1 MAIGRPIQLT
11 PNVASKAISVEATA
25 SQTSFTPQG
34 GYRINNIAVYRNGIR
49 LVEGKDF
56 TAQDGTTVVLLAPAT
71 AGDAVDFQIFD
82 DFNIAGAI
90 SANESS
96 QTIAGDLTIT
106 GTFNADN
113 ISNSGVATVGFL
125 TATDVWVSGGTTTN
139 AVTVNTTVSCTDIN
153 VSGSATVDGQLS
165 IGGTI
170 TYEDVTNVDSVGIV
184 TGRLGLRAT
193 SGGLQITAGILTAA
207 GDIRGSGNFNAGIGT
222 LGGVVLKD
230 TNIVA
235 GVGTFSDTSAGISTT
250 TGALVVSGGIGV
262 GGSIHLN
269 DSKGIILGSG
279 SDLQIVHDHAAG
291 DSYITDAGT
300 GALKLDASEI
310 VLQHAQTAKITTTPT
325 GIVVNGICTVTSGQ
339 DFDGFKIEEGKY
351 DTDALNGEFDFEL
364 ENGHIQTHTG
374 STAGTYFP
382 DFRVSSSTSLAS
394 VMDVGDV
401 ISCTLIVAASN
412 TAHYCTTGIKIDN
425 STSNVTIE
433 WIGSSAPTA
442 GKGAGYDVYGFTI
455 QKTAATPAYLV
466 IVNATDAG

>member
-1 MAIGRPIQLT
+1 MAIGRPIRLT

-139 AVTVNTTVSCTDIN
+139 AATVNTTISCTDIN

-170 TYEDVTNVDSVGIV
+170 TYEDVTNVDSVGLV
-184 TGRLGLRAT
+184 TGRLGVRVLAGGIQAVGFYT
-193 SGGLQITAGILTAA
+193 GLSASGVA
-207 GDIRGSGNFNAGIGT
+207 T
-222 LGGVVLKD
+222 LGG
-230 TNIVA
+230 N
-235 GVGTFSDTSAGISTT
+235 
-250 TGALVVSGGIGV
+250 VSV
-262 GGSIHLN
+262 GGSIAFGDGAAKGGYWGNADDLGIYHDGTDSVLKN
-269 DSKGIILGSG
+269 DTGELKLM
-279 SDLQIVHDHAAG
+279 
-291 DSYITDAGT
+291 TDT
-300 GALKLDASEI
+300 FRVRSNDNSETLIRALKDGAVELYYDDAKKLETINQGVI
-310 VLQHAQTAKITTTPT
+310 VTGITTTTQLSVGP
-325 GIVVNGICTVTSGQ
+325 GVLRESYNEYGS
-339 DFDGFKIEEGKY
+339 
-351 DTDALNGEFDFEL
+351 ALNGTYNQDVLTTGMSLYYSSNATATFVINLRGNGSTTFNSLIKEGESTIFTLYHGSNNTSYYLTDFQIDGSSITE
-364 ENGHIQTHTG
+364 EWSGGSAPSAATG
-374 STAGTYFP
+374 S
-382 DFRVSSSTSLAS
+382 
-394 VMDVGDV
+394 
-401 ISCTLIVAASN
+401 
-412 TAHYCTTGIKIDN
+412 
-425 STSNVTIE
+425 
-433 WIGSSAPTA
+433 
-442 GKGAGYDVYGFTI
+442 GYDVYTFNI
-455 QKTAATPAYLV
+455 LKTGNAAFKVFANV
-466 IVNATDAG
+466 ANFN

>member
-1 MAIGRPIQLT
+1 MAIGRPIRLT

-139 AVTVNTTVSCTDIN
+139 AATVNTTISCTDIN

-207 GDIRGSGNFNAGIGT
+207 GDIRGSGNFNA
-222 LGGVVLKD
+222 
-230 TNIVA
+230 
-235 GVGTFSDTSAGISTT
+235 AGITTLTGHVSTGT
-250 TGALVVSGGIGV
+250 TVGAGA
-262 GGSIHLN
+262 SIYFADN
-269 DSKGIILGSG
+269 KGINFGNAAEG
-279 SDLQIVHDHAAG
+279 DLQIFHNG
-291 DSYITDAGT
+291 TDSFVKGPGT
-300 GALKLDASEI
+300 GNL
-310 VLQHAQTAKITTTPT
+310 VLQSNGTSSVVIQPNPGENSIVANANLSADLYYNGTKRIETTTDGAVIT
-325 GIVVNGICTVTSGQ
+325 GIATVTAGC
-339 DFDGFKIEEGKY
+339 DFDGFKIEEGVY
-351 DTDALNGEFDFEL
+351 DTTALNGEFDFEL

-382 DFRVSSSTSLAS
+382 DFRVSSSLSLAS
-394 VMDVGDV
+394 AMDVGDV

-455 QKTAATPAYLV
+455 QKTASTPAYLV

>member
-1 MAIGRPIQLT
+1 MAIGRPIKLT

-139 AVTVNTTVSCTDIN
+139 AATVNTTISCTDIN

-184 TGRLGLRAT
+184 TARLGLRALA
-193 SGGLQITAGILTAA
+193 GGLQVVGVYTGFKTSGISTFGGGSGGDIHIQGSAAGVTSCLWNASDDRFEFLDNSKCVYGDAADLSIYHDGSHSFILDSGTGDLKIGGSVVRFTNAAASENIIKATENEGVQLYYDNSEKFQTTTAGIL
-207 GDIRGSGNFNAGIGT
+207 
-222 LGGVVLKD
+222 V
-230 TNIVA
+230 
-235 GVGTFSDTSAGISTT
+235 
-250 TGALVVSGGIGV
+250 
-262 GGSIHLN
+262 
-269 DSKGIILGSG
+269 
-279 SDLQIVHDHAAG
+279 
-291 DSYITDAGT
+291 
-300 GALKLDASEI
+300 
-310 VLQHAQTAKITTTPT
+310 T
-325 GIVVNGICTVTSGQ
+325 GIATVTAGC
-339 DFDGFKIEEGKY
+339 DFDGFKIEEGVY
-351 DTDALNGEFDFEL
+351 DTTALNGEFDFEL

-394 VMDVGDV
+394 AMDVGDV

-425 STSNVTIE
+425 STTNVTIE

>member
-207 GDIRGSGNFNAGIGT
+207 GDIRGSGNFNA
-222 LGGVVLKD
+222 
-230 TNIVA
+230 
-235 GVGTFSDTSAGISTT
+235 AGISTLSGWVSCGDT
-250 TGALVVSGGIGV
+250 VALG
-262 GGSIHLN
+262 
-269 DSKGIILGSG
+269 DSKGLYFGADEDLSIYHDGSN
-279 SDLQIVHDHAAG
+279 
-291 DSYITDAGT
+291 SYIRDDGT
-300 GALKLDASEI
+300 GDLLVTTNGGMI
-310 VLQHAQTAKITTTPT
+310 QLQ
-325 GIVVNGICTVTSGQ
+325 
-339 DFDGFKIEEGKY
+339 
-351 DTDALNGEFDFEL
+351 
-364 ENGHIQTHTG
+364 
-374 STAGTYFP
+374 
-382 DFRVSSSTSLAS
+382 
-394 VMDVGDV
+394 
-401 ISCTLIVAASN
+401 
-412 TAHYCTTGIKIDN
+412 
-425 STSNVTIE
+425 
-433 WIGSSAPTA
+433 
-442 GKGAGYDVYGFTI
+442 KG
-455 QKTAATPAYLV
+455 
-466 IVNATDAG
+466 